1 MYVVF
6 IINLFIFF
14 IKPDVFKLETLVVIL
29 YSEKLKS
36 EQKSNQR
43 PTSLCTH
50 RKSFNLGNIQ
60 SNVDRV

>member
-14 IKPDVFKLETLVVIL
+14 IKPDVFKLVTLVVIL

-43 PTSLCTH
+43 PT
-50 RKSFNLGNIQ
+50 
-60 SNVDRV
+60 